1 MNKVLAIFLAILV
14 NTTVSAAPT
23 ETAKV
28 EIDYLLTY
36 LKSSGCKFNRN
47 GTWYSAEKAA
57 RHLQKKYNYLLE
69 KNLTTTA
76 ESFIKRG
83 ATESSMSSKPY
94 LVQCFGSGTV
104 ESATWFM
111 TQLSKFRGKNIK

>member
-28 EIDYLLTY
+28 EIDHLLTY

-47 GTWYSAEKAA
+47 GTWYSAEEAA
-57 RHLQKKYNYLLE
+57 RHLQKKYNFLLE

-83 ATESSMSSKPY
+83 ATESSVSSKPY
-94 LVQCFGSGTV
+94 LAQCLGLGTV
-104 ESATWFM
+104 ESAAWFM
-111 TQLSKFRGKNIK
+111 AELSKFRGKNIK